1 MNTTT
6 NMEKGVKTMKL
17 PGKEALGK
25 VLPAV
30 IFGLGI
36 LTTVLSNKNSAIE
49 RETMK
54 NELKDELL
62 KELTSNEN

>member
-1 MNTTT
+1 
-6 NMEKGVKTMKL
+6 MKMGKNASKLL
-17 PGKEALGK
+17 P
-25 VLPAV
+25 VV

-54 NELKDELL
+54 SELKAELL
-62 KELTSNEN
+62 KELTSAEN